1 MKEIADCPAA
11 VRGVIFDMDGVL
23 CDSEPLIAEA
33 ACRMFSETY
42 GVEAVPLDFEPFI
55 GTGEDRFLG
64 GVAEKYGVTLSPAR
78 DKQRT
83 YALYLEMIVGRLQ
96 PVAGAVAF
104 VKHCRAL
111 GKKIAVA
118 TSADKI
124 KMDGNLK
131 EIGLP
136 PSFFDVCVTG
146 DDVQRKKPDPETFL
160 NAAARLGLPTAD
172 CLVVEDAVNGVRA
185 AKAAGCVCLALT
197 TSLSEAALRAA
208 GADAVR
214 TDFRSFFECDIHRNA

>member
-1 MKEIADCPAA
+1 MKDLFTLFAS
-11 VRGVIFDMDGVL
+11 VKGVIFDMDGVL

-33 ACRMFSETY
+33 ACRMFAETY
-42 GVEAVPLDFEPFI
+42 GVDAVPLDFEPFI

-64 GVAEKYGVTLSPAR
+64 GVAEKYGVTLSPDR

-96 PVAGAVAF
+96 PVSGAVSF
-104 VKHCRAL
+104 VKHCRDL

-146 DDVQRKKPDPETFL
+146 DDIQHKKPDPETFL
-160 NAAARLGLPTAD
+160 TAAVRLGLAPNE
-172 CLVVEDAVNGVRA
+172 CLVVEDAVNGVLA
-185 AKAAGCVCLALT
+185 AKAAGCACLALT
-197 TSLSEAALRAA
+197 TSLSGEALRNA

-214 TDFRSFFECDIHRNA
+214 ADFTTFGIGS

>member
-1 MKEIADCPAA
+1 MKPISEMFAS

-42 GVEAVPLDFEPFI
+42 GVDAEAVDFEPFI
-55 GTGEDRFLG
+55 GTGEDRFIG

-83 YALYLEMIVGRLQ
+83 YELYLEMIVGRLR
-96 PVAGAVAF
+96 PVPGAVDF
-104 VKHCRAL
+104 VKHCRDL

-118 TSADKI
+118 TSADKV

-136 PSFFDVCVTG
+136 PSCFDVCVTG
-146 DDVQRKKPDPETFL
+146 DDVSRKKPDPETFL
-160 NAAARLGLPTAD
+160 TAASRLGLDPAA

-185 AKAAGCVCLALT
+185 AKAAGCACLALT
-197 TSLSEAALRAA
+197 TSLSAEALRAA

-214 TDFRSFFECDIHRNA
+214 EDLR